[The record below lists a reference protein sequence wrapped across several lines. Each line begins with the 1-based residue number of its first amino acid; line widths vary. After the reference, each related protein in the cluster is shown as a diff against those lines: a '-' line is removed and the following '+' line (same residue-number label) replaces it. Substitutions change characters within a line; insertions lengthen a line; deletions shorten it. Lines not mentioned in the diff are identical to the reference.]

1 MGAAAGTEV
10 GFGAVAAAHPD
21 RTALVEPD
29 GTTVSYG
36 ELAARVNRLA
46 HALAGLGLR
55 PGDCVAAMLP
65 NSRAFF
71 ELRLATGRSGLYFT
85 PFSHHFTTA
94 EVTHV
99 VTDSEARV
107 VVVDASLLDVA
118 GPALDAAGIPAERR
132 LVWRA
137 GQTPQGPPP
146 ARPREACLEASS
158 ERPREACLE
167 ASSGQSREACLEASS
182 GQSREACPDAP
193 SERSREARPAT
204 TPEPPPAWTDY
215 EDLLA
220 TAPAT
225 PPPHPRAG
233 GVMLYTSGTTG
244 RPKAVRRALSEAPPG
259 PSPYE
264 LDFMARV
271 GVRPGAYTQ
280 LCASP
285 LYHAAPGLFANMAMQ
300 LGHTAVIAERP
311 GTEDWLELVDRHGV
325 DVLFAVPTVLHRV
338 LRLPAEVR
346 GRYDVSSLS
355 AVVHGAAPCPP
366 DVKRRAI
373 DWFGPVLY
381 EFYAATEGGVSAADS
396 ADWLARP
403 GTVGLPLAGTD
414 VRILD
419 GDGRPVAVGET
430 GGVYFRPVVP
440 FAYYKDAEKTERAM
454 RGRYFTA
461 GDEGYVDEDG
471 WLYLRDRRTDLIISG
486 GVNVYPAEVEAV
498 LIAHPDVADVAVVGI
513 PDAEWGQR
521 VAAVVQPEPGT
532 PGDDGL
538 ADRLA
543 AHCRGALAGFKVPRV
558 IEFRERVPRS
568 EAGKVLRREIRLDAA
583 AGPASGA

>member
-1 MGAAAGTEV
+1 MESMGTAAGAGAEV
-10 GFGAVAAAHPD
+10 GFGVVADAHPG
-21 RTALVEPD
+21 RPALVEPD
-29 GTTVSYG
+29 GTTTTYG
-36 ELAARVNRLA
+36 ELAARVDRLA

-85 PFSHHFTTA
+85 PFSHHFTSA
-94 EVTHV
+94 EATHV
-99 VTDSEARV
+99 VADSEARV
-107 VVVDASLLDVA
+107 VVVDASLVEVA
-118 GPALDAAGIPAERR
+118 GPALDAAGVPEGRR
-132 LVWRA
+132 VVWGSA
-137 GQTPQGPPP
+137 GQVP
-146 ARPREACLEASS
+146 AGWLA
-158 ERPREACLE
+158 
-167 ASSGQSREACLEASS
+167 
-182 GQSREACPDAP
+182 
-193 SERSREARPAT
+193 
-204 TPEPPPAWTDY
+204 Y

-220 TAPAT
+220 AAPAT

-244 RPKAVRRALSEAPPG
+244 RPKAVRRALPEAPPG
-259 PSPYE
+259 PNPYE

-271 GVRPGAYTQ
+271 GVRPGPYTQ
-280 LCASP
+280 LCAAP

-300 LGHTAVIAERP
+300 LGHTVVLAERP
-311 GTEDWLELVDRHGV
+311 GTEDWLDLIQRHGV
-325 DVLFAVPTVLHRV
+325 QVLFAVPTVLHRL

-346 GRYDVSSLS
+346 ARYDVSSLR

-381 EFYAATEGGVSAADS
+381 EFYAATEGGVTAASSAE
-396 ADWLARP
+396 WLARP
-403 GTVGLPLAGTD
+403 GTVGLPLAGVE
-414 VRILD
+414 VRILSDDED
-419 GDGRPVAVGET
+419 GSPGGAPVPAGET

-440 FAYYKDAEKTERAM
+440 FTYHKDAEKTQRSM
-454 RGRYFTA
+454 RGGYFTA
-461 GDEGYVDEDG
+461 GDHGYVDEDG

-498 LIAHPDVADVAVVGI
+498 LIAHPDVADVAVVGM
-513 PDAEWGQR
+513 PDEEWGHR
-521 VAAVVQPEPGT
+521 VAAVVQPEPGV

-538 ADRLA
+538 AARLA
-543 AHCRGALAGFKVPRV
+543 EHCRGELAGFKVPRV

-568 EAGKVLRREIRLDAA
+568 QAGKVLRREIRV
-583 AGPASGA
+583 GRPSVP

>member
-1 MGAAAGTEV
+1 MDAGRQGEGAGMDTGAGAEI
-10 GFGAVAAAHPD
+10 GFGAVAAAHPG
-21 RTALVEPD
+21 RIALVEPD
-29 GTTVSYG
+29 GTTLSYG
-36 ELAARVNRLA
+36 ELDARAGRLA

-107 VVVDASLLDVA
+107 VVVDASLVEVA

-132 LVWRA
+132 LVWGTR
-137 GQTPQGPPP
+137 PPP
-146 ARPREACLEASS
+146 P
-158 ERPREACLE
+158 
-167 ASSGQSREACLEASS
+167 G
-182 GQSREACPDAP
+182 
-193 SERSREARPAT
+193 
-204 TPEPPPAWTDY
+204 WTDY
-215 EDLLA
+215 EALL
-220 TAPAT
+220 TTLPTTT
-225 PPPHPRAG
+225 PLPHPRAG

-244 RPKAVRRALSEAPPG
+244 RPKAVRRALSDAPPG

-271 GVRPGAYTQ
+271 GVRAGAYTQ
-280 LCASP
+280 LCAAP

-300 LGHTAVIAERP
+300 LGHTVVIAERP
-311 GTEDWLELVDRHGV
+311 RTEEWLELIDRHRV
-325 DVLFAVPTVLHRV
+325 DVLFAVPTVLHRA

-366 DVKRRAI
+366 EVKRRAI
-373 DWFGPVLY
+373 DWLGPVLY

-403 GTVGLPLAGTD
+403 GTVGLPLASTE

-419 GDGRPVAVGET
+419 GDGRPVAAGET
-430 GGVYFRPVVP
+430 GGVYFRPAVP
-440 FAYYKDAEKTERAM
+440 FAYHKDAQKTERSM
-454 RGRYFTA
+454 RDGYFTA

-498 LIAHPDVADVAVVGI
+498 LIAHPDVADVAVVGL
-513 PDAEWGQR
+513 PDPEWGQR
-521 VAAVVQPEPGT
+521 VAAVVQPEPGIR
-532 PGDDGL
+532 GDDAF

-583 AGPASGA
+583 AGPTPGA

>member
-1 MGAAAGTEV
+1 MGAGAGTDI
-10 GFGAVAAAHPD
+10 GFGEVAAAHPD
-21 RTALVEPD
+21 RPALVEPD
-29 GTTVSYG
+29 GTTLSYG
-36 ELAARVNRLA
+36 ELAARVHRLA
-46 HALAGLGLR
+46 HVLAGLGLR

-132 LVWRA
+132 LVWGA
-137 GQTPQGPPP
+137 GRPPP
-146 ARPREACLEASS
+146 GWTGYEA
-158 ERPREACLE
+158 
-167 ASSGQSREACLEASS
+167 
-182 GQSREACPDAP
+182 
-193 SERSREARPAT
+193 
-204 TPEPPPAWTDY
+204 
-215 EDLLA
+215 LLA

-244 RPKAVRRALSEAPPG
+244 RPKAVRRELWDGPPG

-264 LDFMARV
+264 VDFLTRV

-280 LCASP
+280 LCAAP

-300 LGHTAVIAERP
+300 FGHTVVIAERP
-311 GTEDWLELVDRHGV
+311 RTEDWLELVERHRVG
-325 DVLFAVPTVLHRV
+325 VLFAVPTVLHRL

-381 EFYAATEGGVSAADS
+381 EFYAATEGGVTAASS

-403 GTVGLPLAGTD
+403 GTVGQPLADID

-440 FAYYKDAEKTERAM
+440 FTYYKDAEKTERAM
-454 RGRYFTA
+454 RGGYFTA

-498 LIAHPDVADVAVVGI
+498 LIAHPDVADVAVVGV

-521 VAAVVQPEPGT
+521 VAAVVQPEPGI
-532 PGDDGL
+532 PGDDTF

-568 EAGKVLRREIRLDAA
+568 EAGKVLRREIRLGSAEFGSAESGSA
-583 AGPASGA
+583 AGPVPGA

>member
-1 MGAAAGTEV
+1 MDAGRQREGADMGAGAGTEI

-29 GTTVSYG
+29 GTTLSYG
-36 ELAARVNRLA
+36 ELAARVHRLA
-46 HALAGLGLR
+46 HALAGLGLG

-99 VTDSEARV
+99 VADSGARV

-132 LVWRA
+132 LVWGT
-137 GQTPQGPPP
+137 GQPP
-146 ARPREACLEASS
+146 R
-158 ERPREACLE
+158 
-167 ASSGQSREACLEASS
+167 G
-182 GQSREACPDAP
+182 
-193 SERSREARPAT
+193 
-204 TPEPPPAWTDY
+204 WTDY
-215 EDLLA
+215 ESLLA
-220 TAPAT
+220 SAPTT

-233 GVMLYTSGTTG
+233 AVMLYTSGTTG

-271 GVRPGAYTQ
+271 GVHAGAYTQ
-280 LCASP
+280 LCAAP

-311 GTEDWLELVDRHGV
+311 GTEDWLELIGRHRV
-325 DVLFAVPTVLHRV
+325 NALFAVPTVLHRL
-338 LRLPAEVR
+338 LRLPDEAR
-346 GRYDVSSLS
+346 GRYDVSSLG

-366 DVKRRAI
+366 EVKRRAI
-373 DWFGPVLY
+373 DWLGPVLY

-403 GTVGLPLAGTD
+403 GTVGRPLAGTE

-419 GDGRPVAVGET
+419 GDGRPVAAGET
-430 GGVYFRPVVP
+430 GGVYFRPAVP
-440 FAYYKDAEKTERAM
+440 FAYHKDAEKTERSM
-454 RGRYFTA
+454 RNGYFTA
-461 GDEGYVDEDG
+461 GDEGYADEDG

-498 LIAHPDVADVAVVGI
+498 LIAHPDVADVAVVGV

-521 VAAVVQPEPGT
+521 VAAVVQPEPGI
-532 PGDDGL
+532 PGDDAF

-568 EAGKVLRREIRLDAA
+568 EAGKVLRREIRVDG
-583 AGPASGA
+583 AGPVSGA

>member
-1 MGAAAGTEV
+1 MDAGAGTEI

-21 RTALVEPD
+21 RPALVEPD

-36 ELAARVNRLA
+36 ELAARVHGLA
-46 HALAGLGLR
+46 HVLAGLGLR

-99 VTDSEARV
+99 LTDSGARV

-118 GPALDAAGIPAERR
+118 GPALDEAGIPAERR
-132 LVWRA
+132 LVWGAGRA
-137 GQTPQGPPP
+137 PQGQP
-146 ARPREACLEASS
+146 
-158 ERPREACLE
+158 
-167 ASSGQSREACLEASS
+167 
-182 GQSREACPDAP
+182 
-193 SERSREARPAT
+193 REARPAPPPEALPAPP
-204 TPEPPPAWTDY
+204 PEPPQGWTDY
-215 EDLLA
+215 EALLA
-220 TAPAT
+220 TAPTT

-280 LCASP
+280 LCAAP

-311 GTEDWLELVDRHGV
+311 RTEDWLELVDRHRV
-325 DVLFAVPTVLHRV
+325 DALFAVPTVLHRL

-346 GRYDVSSLS
+346 GRYDVSGLS

-366 DVKRRAI
+366 EVKRRAI
-373 DWFGPVLY
+373 DWLGPVLY

-403 GTVGLPLAGTD
+403 GTVGRPLAATD

-419 GDGRPVAVGET
+419 ADGRPVAAGET
-430 GGVYFRPVVP
+430 GGVYFRPAVP
-440 FAYYKDAEKTERAM
+440 FAYHKDAEKTERSM
-454 RGRYFTA
+454 RAGYFTA

-498 LIAHPDVADVAVVGI
+498 LIAHPDVADVAVVGV

-521 VAAVVQPEPGT
+521 VAAVVQPEPGI
-532 PGDDGL
+532 PGDDAF

-583 AGPASGA
+583 AGPVSGA